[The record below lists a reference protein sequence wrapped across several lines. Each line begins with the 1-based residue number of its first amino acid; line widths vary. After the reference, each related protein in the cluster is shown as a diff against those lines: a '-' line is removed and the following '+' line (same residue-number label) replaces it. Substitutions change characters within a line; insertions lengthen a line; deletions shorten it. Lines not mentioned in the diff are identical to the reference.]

1 MLGQIL
7 NIKFE
12 ASLIRKASKIHTAF
26 YQCCLR
32 LDWLYRKPP
41 KLDYCFI
48 MNTSLVSVAVSTW
61 I

>member
-12 ASLIRKASKIHTAF
+12 ASLRKASKIHTGF

-32 LDWLYRKPP
+32 LDWLYSKPP
-41 KLDYCFI
+41 KL